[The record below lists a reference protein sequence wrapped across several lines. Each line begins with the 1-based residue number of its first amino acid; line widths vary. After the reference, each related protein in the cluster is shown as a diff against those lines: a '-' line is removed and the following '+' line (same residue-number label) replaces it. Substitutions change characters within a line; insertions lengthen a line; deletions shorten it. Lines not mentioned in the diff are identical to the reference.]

1 MKTRYKTGNY
11 TYRQTKEV
19 IEMVNNN
26 CDVANESRIPMMF
39 GYDSTGW
46 WIECLYKEDEPR
58 LEKYL
63 NFIYGLA

>member
-1 MKTRYKTGNY
+1 
-11 TYRQTKEV
+11 
-19 IEMVNNN
+19 
-26 CDVANESRIPMMF
+26 MMF

-63 NFIYGLA
+63 NFIFDLA